1 MTTPRPSDVPLSLAQ
16 QLIRDHLV
24 SGEMVA
30 GTEIA
35 LRMDQALLQDVLGTL
50 VMLELEAM
58 GLDRVHTS
66 PSVQYIDHG
75 LIQADNLNAET
86 YLFLK
91 SACERFGV
99 WYSGPGNGISHPVH
113 MEHFG
118 LPGESIVGCDSHTT
132 SAGSLGML
140 AIGAG
145 GIEVAMAMA
154 GEPLYLSM
162 PRIWGIR
169 LEGRLPDWVSAKDA
183 VLELLRRHGVAGGK
197 DTIIEYFGPG
207 LANLSAMDRHVMA
220 NMGTEMGATATVFPS
235 DDETRRFLAARGREA
250 DWKPLAAEPGC
261 RYDIEETLDLSSLE
275 PMIALPS
282 SPDKVVPVREAAG
295 EPLHQAYVGSSG
307 NPGYRD
313 FAVVASIVKGR
324 QVADGVSLDINP
336 SSRQVLATLIRDG
349 YLADLV
355 ACGGRLHQTGCN
367 GCIGMGQA
375 PAVGRNSLRTVPR
388 NFPGRSG
395 TREDS
400 VFLCSP
406 ETAAASALA
415 GVITDPRTL
424 DMAYPRIEEPSQM
437 VVSRDL
443 FTPPRPLAEARLTPL
458 QKTDNTPALP
468 ELASLPDTLEVPVLL
483 VAGDNVSTDDIMP
496 AGQRVMPYWSSVYAS
511 APFTFEALDSDYASR
526 AEATREQGG
535 HVIVAGHNYGQGSS
549 RENAAL
555 VPRYLGLQVV
565 VAKSFARIHWQN
577 LICFGALPLSF
588 IDEADAGLLEQGDCL
603 AIHDLYAQLAN
614 GPELVAEIAGKGSL
628 TLHHGLTAR
637 QRELLAAGGVINH
650 IKGGTP
656 FEAPPGSGRCG

>member
-1 MTTPRPSDVPLSLAQ
+1 MSDSSSVQPLNLAQ
-16 QLIRDHLV
+16 QLIQRHLI
-24 SGEMVA
+24 SGELTP
-30 GTEIA
+30 GSEIA
-35 LRMDQALLQDVLGTL
+35 LHINQALLQDVLGTL

-58 GLDRVHTS
+58 GLDRVHTE

-75 LIQADNLNAET
+75 LVQADNLNAET

-113 MEHFG
+113 MENFG
-118 LPGESIVGCDSHTT
+118 VPGESIVGCDSHTT
-132 SAGSLGML
+132 AAGALGML

-154 GEPLYLSM
+154 GEPLYITM
-162 PRIWGIR
+162 PKIWGIK
-169 LEGRLPDWVSAKDA
+169 LEGQLPDWVSAKDI

-197 DTIIEYFGPG
+197 NTIIEYYGPG
-207 LANLSAMDRHVMA
+207 LAHLSAMDRHVLA

-235 DDETRRFLAARGREA
+235 DDETRRFLASRGREA
-250 DWKPLAAEPGC
+250 DWTPLAAEPGC
-261 RYDIEETLDLSSLE
+261 HYDLHETLDLSQLE

-282 SPDKVVPVREAAG
+282 SPDNVVTVREAAG
-295 EPLHQAYVGSSG
+295 KPLHQAYIGSSG
-307 NPGYRD
+307 NPGFRD
-313 FAVVASIVKGR
+313 FAVVAEIVRGK

-336 SSRQVLATLIRDG
+336 SSRQVLTTLIEQG

-355 ACGGRLHQTGCN
+355 DSGARLHQAGCN

-375 PAVGRNSLRTVPR
+375 PAVGLNSLRTVPR

-424 DMAYPRIEEPSQM
+424 DMPYPRPQEPTKIE
-437 VVSRDL
+437 VNRAL
-443 FTPPRPLAEARLTPL
+443 FNAPLPPHEAKLKAL
-458 QKTDNTPALP
+458 QKTENTPALP
-468 ELASLPDTLEVPVLL
+468 ELSPLPNRLDVPVLL
-483 VAGDNVSTDDIMP
+483 VAGDNISTDDIMP
-496 AGQRVMPYWSSVYAS
+496 AGQRVLPYWSSVYAS
-511 APFTFEALDSDYASR
+511 APFTFEAVDPHYAER
-526 AEATREQGG
+526 AESTRTQGG
-535 HVIVAGHNYGQGSS
+535 HAIIGGTNYGQGSS

-577 LICFGALPLSF
+577 LICFGALPLTF
-588 IDEADAGLLEQGDCL
+588 TREEDVAQLAQGDR
-603 AIHDLYAQLAN
+603 IVIEDVYAQLGSGETLTAHI
-614 GPELVAEIAGKGSL
+614 PGKGEM
-628 TLHHGLTAR
+628 TLHHGLSPR
-637 QRELLAAGGVINH
+637 QRELITQGGVINH
-650 IKGGTP
+650 LRKRN
-656 FEAPPGSGRCG
+656 A

>member
-1 MTTPRPSDVPLSLAQ
+1 MTAPSTPLNLAQ

-24 SGEMVA
+24 EGEMTP
-30 GTEIA
+30 GSEIA
-35 LRMDQALLQDVLGTL
+35 LRIDQALLQDVLGTL

-58 GLDRVHTS
+58 GLDRVKTE

-75 LIQADNLNAET
+75 LVQADNLNAET

-118 LPGESIVGCDSHTT
+118 IPGQSIVGCDSHTT
-132 SAGSLGML
+132 AAGSLGML

-154 GEPLYLSM
+154 GEPLYLTM
-162 PRIWGIR
+162 PEIWGIR
-169 LEGRLPDWVSAKDA
+169 LEGSLPDWVSAKDA

-197 DTIIEYFGPG
+197 NTIIEYYGPG
-207 LANLSAMDRHVMA
+207 LANLSAMDRHVLA
-220 NMGTEMGATATVFPS
+220 NMGTEMGATATVFPC
-235 DDETRRFLAARGREA
+235 DEETRRFLASRGREA

-261 RYDIEETLDLSSLE
+261 TYDREEVLDLSSLE
-275 PMIALPS
+275 PLIALPS
-282 SPDKVVPVREAAG
+282 SPDKVVPVREVVG
-295 EPLHQAYVGSSG
+295 EPLHQAYIGSSG

-313 FAVVASIVKGR
+313 FAVVAGMVRGR
-324 QVADGVSLDINP
+324 TVADGVSLDINP
-336 SSRQVLATLIRDG
+336 SSRQVLSTLIRDG

-355 ACGGRLHQTGCN
+355 ASGARLHQTGCN

-406 ETAAASALA
+406 ETATASALA
-415 GVITDPRTL
+415 GTIADPRSL
-424 DMAYPRIEEPSQM
+424 DMPYPRIAEPAQM
-437 VVSRDL
+437 VVNRDV
-443 FTPPRPLAEARLTPL
+443 FVPPLPLAEARLKPL

-468 ELASLPDTLEVPVLL
+468 ELTVLPDTLEIPVLL
-483 VAGDNVSTDDIMP
+483 VTGDNISTDDIMP

-511 APFTFEALDSDYASR
+511 APFTFEAVDADYARR
-526 AEATREQGG
+526 AEATREFGG
-535 HVIVAGHNYGQGSS
+535 HAIVAGHNYGQGSS

-565 VAKSFARIHWQN
+565 LAKSFARIHWQN
-577 LICFGALPLSF
+577 LICFGALPLTF
-588 IDEADAGLLEQGDCL
+588 VDERDGGRLEQGDSL
-603 AIHDLYAQLAN
+603 VIRDLHAQLAA
-614 GPELVAEIAGKGSL
+614 GAELTAEVVGKGTL
-628 TLHHGLTAR
+628 RLHHGLTPR
-637 QRELLAAGGVINH
+637 QRELLASGGVINH
-650 IKGGTP
+650 IRRVKGASA
-656 FEAPPGSGRCG
+656 EAVDAS

>member
-1 MTTPRPSDVPLSLAQ
+1 MTATPSSSTSLNLAQ

-24 SGEMVA
+24 SGEMTP
-30 GTEIA
+30 GSEIA
-35 LRMDQALLQDVLGTL
+35 LHMDQALLQDVLGTL

-58 GLDRVHTS
+58 GLDRVHTE

-75 LIQADNLNAET
+75 LVQADNLNAET
-86 YLFLK
+86 HLFLK

-113 MEHFG
+113 MEYFG
-118 LPGESIVGCDSHTT
+118 VPGQSIVGSDSHTT
-132 SAGSLGML
+132 AAGSLGML

-154 GEPLYLSM
+154 GEPLYLTM
-162 PRIWGIR
+162 PKIWGIR
-169 LEGRLPDWVSAKDA
+169 LEGSLPDWVSAKDV

-197 DTIIEYFGPG
+197 DTIIEYHGPG
-207 LANLSAMDRHVMA
+207 LSSLSAMDRHVLA

-235 DDETRRFLAARGREA
+235 DEETRRFLTIRGREA

-261 RYDIEETLDLSSLE
+261 TYDLEETLDLSNLE
-275 PMIALPS
+275 PLIALPS
-282 SPDKVVPVREAAG
+282 SPDKVVPVREVTG
-295 EPLHQAYVGSSG
+295 EPVHQAYIGSSG

-313 FAVVASIVKGR
+313 FAVVAEIVRGHT
-324 QVADGVSLDINP
+324 VADGVSLDINP
-336 SSRQVLATLIRDG
+336 SSRQVLSTLIRDG
-349 YLADLV
+349 YLSDLV
-355 ACGGRLHQTGCN
+355 ACGARLHQAGCN

-406 ETAAASALA
+406 ETAAASSLK

-424 DMAYPRIEEPSQM
+424 DMPYPRIVEPERM
-437 VVSRDL
+437 TTNL
-443 FTPPRPLAEARLTPL
+443 EAFKPPLPLDEARLKPL

-468 ELASLPDTLEVPVLL
+468 ELSPLPDTLEVPVLL
-483 VAGDNVSTDDIMP
+483 ITGDNISTDDIMP

-511 APFTFEALDSDYASR
+511 APFTFETIDPDYAQR
-526 AEATREQGG
+526 AEKIRTLGG
-535 HVIVAGHNYGQGSS
+535 HAIVGGHNYGQGSS

-565 VAKSFARIHWQN
+565 LAKSFARIHWQN
-577 LICFGALPLSF
+577 LVCFGALPLTFVS
-588 IDEADAGLLEQGDCL
+588 EADAERIEQDDVLEIRNL
-603 AIHDLYAQLAN
+603 KAQLST
-614 GPELVAEIAGKGSL
+614 GTELNAEIVGKGEL
-628 TLHHGLTAR
+628 RLHHGLSER
-637 QRELLAAGGVINH
+637 QLELLAAGGVINH
-650 IKGGTP
+650 IK
-656 FEAPPGSGRCG
+656 SGKE

>member
-1 MTTPRPSDVPLSLAQ
+1 MNSHDTRKPLNLAQ

-24 SGEMVA
+24 EGAMIPGS
-30 GTEIA
+30 EIA

-58 GLDRVHTS
+58 GLDRVHTD

-75 LIQADNLNAET
+75 LVQADHLNAET

-113 MEHFG
+113 MEQFG
-118 LPGESIVGCDSHTT
+118 VPGQSIVGCDSHTT
-132 SAGSLGML
+132 AAGSLGML

-145 GIEVAMAMA
+145 GIEVATAMA
-154 GEPLYLSM
+154 GEPLYLTM
-162 PRIWGIR
+162 PEVWGIR

-197 DTIIEYFGPG
+197 DTIIEYHGPG
-207 LANLSAMDRHVMA
+207 LAHLSAMDRHVLA

-235 DDETRRFLAARGREA
+235 DEETRRFLAARGREG
-250 DWKPLAAEPGC
+250 DWQPLAAEPGC
-261 RYDIEETLDLSSLE
+261 TYDREETLDLSGLV
-275 PMIALPS
+275 PLIALPS
-282 SPDKVVPVREAAG
+282 SPDRVVPVSEVAG
-295 EPLHQAYVGSSG
+295 EPLHQAYIGSSG

-313 FAVVASIVKGR
+313 FAVVAEMVRGR
-324 QVADGVSLDINP
+324 TVAEGVSLDINP
-336 SSRQVLATLIRDG
+336 SSRQVLTTLIREG

-355 ACGGRLHQTGCN
+355 ASGARLHQTGCN

-375 PAVGRNSLRTVPR
+375 PAAGLNSLRTVPR

-424 DMAYPRIEEPSQM
+424 DMACPRIVEPERM
-437 VVSRDL
+437 VVNREL
-443 FTPPRPLAEARLTPL
+443 FTAPLPPAQARLKPL

-468 ELASLPDTLEVPVLL
+468 ELSPLPDLLEVPVLL
-483 VAGDNVSTDDIMP
+483 VTGDNVSTDDIMP

-511 APFTFEALDSDYASR
+511 APFTFEAVDPDYARR
-526 AEATREQGG
+526 AEASRELGG
-535 HVIVAGHNYGQGSS
+535 HAIVGGHNYGQGSS

-565 VAKSFARIHWQN
+565 VAESFARIHWQN
-577 LICFGALPLSF
+577 LVCFGALPLTFVSPR
-588 IDEADAGLLEQGDCL
+588 DAKRLERGDSL
-603 AIHDLYAQLAN
+603 VIRDLHAQLAA
-614 GPELVAEIAGKGSL
+614 GPDLAAEVVGKG
-628 TLHHGLTAR
+628 TFRLHHGLSSR
-637 QRELLAAGGVINH
+637 QRELLAAGGVINLLRARQ
-650 IKGGTP
+650 G
-656 FEAPPGSGRCG
+656 EASAAR

>member
-1 MTTPRPSDVPLSLAQ
+1 MTNSSPVPPLNLAQ
-16 QLIRDHLV
+16 QLIQRHLV
-24 SGEMVA
+24 SGELTP
-30 GTEIA
+30 GSEIA
-35 LRMDQALLQDVLGTL
+35 LRINQALLQDVLGTL

-58 GLDRVHTS
+58 GLDRVHTE

-75 LIQADNLNAET
+75 LVQADNLNAET

-113 MEHFG
+113 MENFG
-118 LPGESIVGCDSHTT
+118 VPGESIVGCDSHTT
-132 SAGSLGML
+132 AAGALGML

-154 GEPLYLSM
+154 GEPLYITM
-162 PRIWGIR
+162 PKIWGIK
-169 LEGRLPDWVSAKDA
+169 LEGQLPDWVSAKDI

-197 DTIIEYFGPG
+197 NTIIEYYGPG
-207 LANLSAMDRHVMA
+207 LAHLSAMDRHVLA

-235 DDETRRFLAARGREA
+235 DDETRRFLASRGREN
-250 DWKPLAAEPGC
+250 DWVALAAEPGC
-261 RYDIEETLDLSSLE
+261 HYDLNETLDLSKLE

-282 SPDKVVPVREAAG
+282 SPDNVVTVREAAG
-295 EPLHQAYVGSSG
+295 KPLHQAYIGSSG
-307 NPGYRD
+307 NPGFRD
-313 FAVVASIVKGR
+313 FAVVAEIVRGK

-336 SSRQVLATLIRDG
+336 SSRQVLTSLIEQG

-355 ACGGRLHQTGCN
+355 ASGARLHQAGCN

-375 PAVGRNSLRTVPR
+375 PAVGLNSLRTVPR

-406 ETAAASALA
+406 ETAAASAVA

-424 DMAYPRIEEPSQM
+424 DMPYPRPQEPARIE
-437 VVSRDL
+437 VNRAL
-443 FTPPRPLAEARLTPL
+443 FNAPLPPHEAKLKAL

-468 ELASLPDTLEVPVLL
+468 ELAPLPDRLEVPVLL
-483 VAGDNVSTDDIMP
+483 VTGDNISTDDIMP
-496 AGQRVMPYWSSVYAS
+496 AGQRVLPYWSSVYAS
-511 APFTFEALDSDYASR
+511 APFTFEAVDPHYAER
-526 AEATREQGG
+526 AESTRTQGG
-535 HVIVAGHNYGQGSS
+535 HAIIGGTNYGQGSS

-577 LICFGALPLSF
+577 LICFGALPLTF
-588 IDEADAGLLEQGDCL
+588 TREEDIAQLAQGDR
-603 AIHDLYAQLAN
+603 IVIEDVYAQLGSGETLTAHI
-614 GPELVAEIAGKGSL
+614 PGKGEM
-628 TLHHGLTAR
+628 TLHHGLSPR
-637 QRELLAAGGVINH
+637 QRELITQGGVINH
-650 IKGGTP
+650 LRKRN
-656 FEAPPGSGRCG
+656 A

>member
-1 MTTPRPSDVPLSLAQ
+1 MTSTSSAQPLNLAQ
-16 QLIRDHLV
+16 QLLQRHLV
-24 SGEMVA
+24 SGELTP
-30 GTEIA
+30 GSEIA
-35 LRMDQALLQDVLGTL
+35 LRIDQALLQDVLGTL

-58 GLDRVHTS
+58 GLDRVHTE

-75 LIQADNLNAET
+75 LVQADNLNAET

-113 MEHFG
+113 MENFG
-118 LPGESIVGCDSHTT
+118 VPGQSIVGCDSHTT
-132 SAGSLGML
+132 AAGALGML

-154 GEPLYLSM
+154 GEPLYVTM
-162 PRIWGIR
+162 PKIWGIK
-169 LEGRLPDWVSAKDA
+169 LEGQLPDWVSAKDI

-197 DTIIEYFGPG
+197 NTMIEYYGPG
-207 LANLSAMDRHVMA
+207 LAHLSAMDRHVLA

-235 DDETRRFLAARGREA
+235 DEETRRFLASRGREA
-250 DWKPLAAEPGC
+250 DWVALAAEPGC
-261 RYDIEETLDLSSLE
+261 HYDLHETLDLSQLE

-282 SPDKVVPVREAAG
+282 SPDNVVTVREAAG
-295 EPLHQAYVGSSG
+295 QPLHQAYIGSSG
-307 NPGYRD
+307 NPGFRD
-313 FAVVASIVKGR
+313 FAVVAEIVRGK

-336 SSRQVLATLIRDG
+336 SSRQVLTSLIEQG

-355 ACGGRLHQTGCN
+355 ASGARLHQAGCN

-375 PAVGRNSLRTVPR
+375 PAVGLNSLRTVPR

-406 ETAAASALA
+406 ETAAASAIQ

-424 DMAYPRIEEPSQM
+424 DMPYPRPQEPVQ
-437 VVSRDL
+437 VKVDRDM
-443 FTPPRPLAEARLTPL
+443 FKAPLPLEEARLKAL

-468 ELASLPDTLEVPVLL
+468 ELSPLPHRLDIPVLL
-483 VAGDNVSTDDIMP
+483 VTGDNISTDDIMP
-496 AGQRVMPYWSSVYAS
+496 AGQRVLPYWSSVYAS
-511 APFTFEALDSDYASR
+511 APFTFEAVDPTYAERADS
-526 AEATREQGG
+526 TRTQGG
-535 HVIVAGHNYGQGSS
+535 HAIIGGANYGQGSS

-577 LICFGALPLSF
+577 LICFGALPLTF
-588 IDEADAGLLEQGDCL
+588 TREQDNALPAEGDRL
-603 AIHDLYAQLAN
+603 VIEDLYEQLECGDTLTAHV
-614 GPELVAEIAGKGSL
+614 PGKGEL
-628 TLHHGLTAR
+628 TLHHGLSPR
-637 QRELLAAGGVINH
+637 QRELIAQGGVINH
-650 IKGGTP
+650 LRQRH
-656 FEAPPGSGRCG
+656 A

>member
-1 MTTPRPSDVPLSLAQ
+1 MTHNAPPFNLAQ
-16 QLIRDHLV
+16 QLIRRHLV
-24 SGEMVA
+24 SGEMEP
-30 GTEIA
+30 GSEIA
-35 LRMDQALLQDVLGTL
+35 LHIDQALLQDVLGTL

-58 GLDRVHTS
+58 GLDRVHTQ

-75 LIQADNLNAET
+75 LVQADNLNAET

-113 MEHFG
+113 MENFG
-118 LPGESIVGCDSHTT
+118 VPGQSIVGCDSHTT
-132 SAGSLGML
+132 AAGALGML

-154 GEPLYLSM
+154 GEPLYLTM

-169 LEGRLPDWVSAKDA
+169 LEGQLPDWVSAKDI

-197 DTIIEYFGPG
+197 NTIIEYYGPG
-207 LANLSAMDRHVMA
+207 LASLSAMDRHVLA

-235 DDETRRFLAARGREA
+235 DDETRRFLAARGRES
-250 DWKPLAAEPGC
+250 DWQPLAAEPGC
-261 RYDIEETLDLSSLE
+261 RYELNEYLDLSALE

-282 SPDKVVPVREAAG
+282 SPDNVVTVSEAAG
-295 EPLHQAYVGSSG
+295 QPLHQTYIGSSG

-313 FAVVASIVKGR
+313 FAVVAEMVRGR

-336 SSRQVLATLIRDG
+336 SSRQILTTLIQQG

-355 ACGGRLHQTGCN
+355 DSGARLHQAGCN

-375 PAVGRNSLRTVPR
+375 PAVGLNSLRTVPR

-415 GVITDPRTL
+415 GVITDPRTMS
-424 DMAYPRIEEPSQM
+424 MAYPRIVEPDKI
-437 VVSRDL
+437 VINRAL
-443 FTPPRPLAEARLTPL
+443 FNAPLPLEEARLKPL

-468 ELASLPDTLEVPVLL
+468 TLSPLPDRLEVPILL
-483 VAGDNVSTDDIMP
+483 VTGDNISTDDIMP
-496 AGQRVMPYWSSVYAS
+496 AGQRVLPYWSSIYAS
-511 APFTFEALDSDYASR
+511 APFTFEAVDDTY
-526 AEATREQGG
+526 ATRADATRQQGG
-535 HVIVAGHNYGQGSS
+535 HAIIGGVNYGQGSS

-565 VAKSFARIHWQN
+565 IAKSFARIHWQN
-577 LICFGALPLSF
+577 LICFGALPLTF
-588 IDEADAGLLEQGDCL
+588 RDPDDHQRLEQGDR
-603 AIHDLYAQLAN
+603 IVIDHLYQQLA
-614 GPELVAEIAGKGSL
+614 ESDEIIAHIAGKGAL
-628 TLHHGLTAR
+628 TMHHGLTAR
-637 QRELLAAGGVINH
+637 QQQLIAQGGVINH
-650 IKGGTP
+650 LRERNAQQATP
-656 FEAPPGSGRCG
+656 VSG

>member
-1 MTTPRPSDVPLSLAQ
+1 MTSTSPVPPLNLAQ
-16 QLIRDHLV
+16 QLIQRHLV
-24 SGEMVA
+24 SGELTP
-30 GTEIA
+30 GSEIA
-35 LRMDQALLQDVLGTL
+35 LRINQALLQDVLGTL

-58 GLDRVHTS
+58 GLDRVHTE

-75 LIQADNLNAET
+75 LVQADNLNAET

-113 MEHFG
+113 MENFG
-118 LPGESIVGCDSHTT
+118 VPGESIVGCDSHTT
-132 SAGSLGML
+132 AAGALGML

-154 GEPLYLSM
+154 GEPLYITM
-162 PRIWGIR
+162 PKIWGIK
-169 LEGRLPDWVSAKDA
+169 LEGQLPDWVSAKDI

-197 DTIIEYFGPG
+197 NTMIEYYGPG
-207 LANLSAMDRHVMA
+207 LKHLSAMDRHVLA

-235 DDETRRFLAARGREA
+235 DDETRRFLASRGREA
-250 DWKPLAAEPGC
+250 DWTPLAAEPGC
-261 RYDIEETLDLSSLE
+261 HYDLHETLDLSQLE

-282 SPDKVVPVREAAG
+282 SPDNVVTVREAAG
-295 EPLHQAYVGSSG
+295 QPLHQAYIGSSG
-307 NPGYRD
+307 NPGFRD
-313 FAVVASIVKGR
+313 FAVVAEIVRGK

-336 SSRQVLATLIRDG
+336 SSRQVLTSLIEQG

-355 ACGGRLHQTGCN
+355 DSGARLHQAGCN

-375 PAVGRNSLRTVPR
+375 PAVGLNSLRTVPR

-424 DMAYPRIEEPSQM
+424 DMPYPRPQEPTKIE
-437 VVSRDL
+437 VNRAL
-443 FTPPRPLAEARLTPL
+443 FNAPLPPHEAKLKAL
-458 QKTDNTPALP
+458 QKTENTPALP
-468 ELASLPDTLEVPVLL
+468 ELSPLPNRLDVPVLL
-483 VAGDNVSTDDIMP
+483 VAGDNISTDDIMP
-496 AGQRVMPYWSSVYAS
+496 AGQRVLPYWSSVYAS
-511 APFTFEALDSDYASR
+511 APFTFEAVDPHYAER
-526 AEATREQGG
+526 AESTRTQGG
-535 HVIVAGHNYGQGSS
+535 HAIIGGTNYGQGSS

-577 LICFGALPLSF
+577 LICFGALPLTF
-588 IDEADAGLLEQGDCL
+588 TREEDVAQLAQGDR
-603 AIHDLYAQLAN
+603 IVIEDVYAQLGSGETITAHI
-614 GPELVAEIAGKGSL
+614 PGKGEM
-628 TLHHGLTAR
+628 TLHHGLSPR
-637 QRELLAAGGVINH
+637 QRELITQGGVINH
-650 IKGGTP
+650 LRKRN
-656 FEAPPGSGRCG
+656 A

>member
-1 MTTPRPSDVPLSLAQ
+1 MTMTASSPVPPSNLAQ
-16 QLIRDHLV
+16 QLLQRHLV
-24 SGEMVA
+24 SGELTP
-30 GTEIA
+30 GSEIA
-35 LRMDQALLQDVLGTL
+35 LRINQALLQDVLGTL

-58 GLDRVHTS
+58 GLDRVHTE

-75 LIQADNLNAET
+75 LVQADNLNAET

-113 MEHFG
+113 MENFG
-118 LPGESIVGCDSHTT
+118 VPGESIVGCDSHTT
-132 SAGSLGML
+132 AAGALGML

-154 GEPLYLSM
+154 GEPLYITM
-162 PRIWGIR
+162 PKIWGIK
-169 LEGRLPDWVSAKDA
+169 LEGQLPDWVSAKDI

-197 DTIIEYFGPG
+197 NTIIEYYGPG
-207 LANLSAMDRHVMA
+207 LAHLSAMDRHVLA

-235 DDETRRFLAARGREA
+235 DDETRRFLASRGREA
-250 DWKPLAAEPGC
+250 DWTPLAAEPGC
-261 RYDIEETLDLSSLE
+261 HYDLHETLDLSQLE

-282 SPDKVVPVREAAG
+282 SPDNVVTVREAAG
-295 EPLHQAYVGSSG
+295 QPLHQAYIGSSG
-307 NPGYRD
+307 NPGFRD
-313 FAVVASIVKGR
+313 FAVVAEIVRGK

-336 SSRQVLATLIRDG
+336 SSRQVLTSLIEQG

-355 ACGGRLHQTGCN
+355 ASGARLHQAGCN

-375 PAVGRNSLRTVPR
+375 PAVGLNSLRTVPR

-406 ETAAASALA
+406 ETAAASAVA

-424 DMAYPRIEEPSQM
+424 DMPYPRPQEPARIE
-437 VVSRDL
+437 VNRAL
-443 FTPPRPLAEARLTPL
+443 FNAPLPPHEAKLKAL

-468 ELASLPDTLEVPVLL
+468 ELAPLPDRLEVPVLL
-483 VAGDNVSTDDIMP
+483 VTGDNISTDDIMP
-496 AGQRVMPYWSSVYAS
+496 AGQRVLPYWSSVYAS
-511 APFTFEALDSDYASR
+511 APFTFEAVDPHYAER
-526 AEATREQGG
+526 AESTRTQGG
-535 HVIVAGHNYGQGSS
+535 HAIIGGTNYGQGSS

-577 LICFGALPLSF
+577 LICFGALPLTFTREEDS
-588 IDEADAGLLEQGDCL
+588 ARLTQGDCL
-603 AIHDLYAQLAN
+603 VIEGLYAQLERGDTLTAHI
-614 GPELVAEIAGKGSL
+614 PGKSEL
-628 TLHHGLTAR
+628 TLHHGLSPR
-637 QRELLAAGGVINH
+637 QRELIAQGGVINH
-650 IKGGTP
+650 LRQRH
-656 FEAPPGSGRCG
+656 A